1 MFYCLIVFPWK
12 QKLEINTQLLF
23 STVHDIKTIV
33 EPWILELFA
42 GKPFPQ
48 SSVNHND
55 VNIVENS
62 KLNVAIS
69 FQSLFF
75 GRRID

>member
-1 MFYCLIVFPWK
+1 MDKRV
-12 QKLEINTQLLF
+12 LLF
-23 STVHDIKTIV
+23 NRF
-33 EPWILELFA
+33 PLETKIRNKHTALIFYFIFA